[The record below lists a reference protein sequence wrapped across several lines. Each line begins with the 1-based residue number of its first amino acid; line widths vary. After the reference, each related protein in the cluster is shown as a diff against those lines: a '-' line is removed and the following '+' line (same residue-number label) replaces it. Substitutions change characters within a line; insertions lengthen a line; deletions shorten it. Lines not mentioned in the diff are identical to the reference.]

1 MGNTN
6 RIESYATL
14 HTSTCITDTGR
25 RIGKGLL
32 LSTGAKITGGEVLGN
47 HIVVATSSVVTKSFL
62 EGNALLVGMPALK
75 KVDRPDYYLLF
86 KGESRQRVDAIET
99 LEIKMEIE

>member
-1 MGNTN
+1 MLVGAVNKLIN
-6 RIESYATL
+6 IDKL
-14 HTSTCITDTGR
+14 C
-25 RIGKGLL
+25 IGKGLL
-32 LSTGAKITGGEVLGN
+32 LSTGSMITGGEVLGN

-62 EGNALLVGMPALK
+62 EGNALLVGMPAVK

-99 LEIKMEIE
+99 LEIKMEFE